1 MRLRRHMKSTLGP
14 SLDHRMSRRTA
25 MTRSAMWVAGA
36 LWPACAPAQVRPS
49 RPAPPEVSTE
59 LTGARLLG
67 QGRLTFLTFSVY
79 RARLWV
85 VDGFEPA
92 QFERHPLALELIYER
107 NLSGKLIAERSLD
120 EMKRAGAVD
129 AALGARWLSSMTEL
143 FPDVREG
150 DRLTGL
156 QRPGQSVAFF
166 ANGRATGELRDAE
179 FARRFF
185 SIWLAPSSSAPRLR
199 EQLLGSAPAGA

>member
-1 MRLRRHMKSTLGP
+1 MPRGVT
-14 SLDHRMSRRTA
+14 RRTA
-25 MTRSAMWVAGA
+25 LAASGAAAVGA
-36 LWPACAPAQVRPS
+36 LWPACAPAQARPS
-49 RPAPPEVSTE
+49 RQAPPEVGAE
-59 LTGARLLG
+59 LPAARLLG
-67 QGRLTFLTFSVY
+67 QGRLTFMTFSVY

-120 EMKRAGAVD
+120 EMKRAGAID
-129 AALGARWLSSMTEL
+129 AALGARWVASMTEL

-150 DRLTGL
+150 DRLTGV

-166 ANGRATGELRDAE
+166 ANGRATGELRDAD

-199 EQLLGSAPAGA
+199 EQLLGSAPAGG

>member
-1 MRLRRHMKSTLGP
+1 MKTTLGSRP
-14 SLDHRMSRRTA
+14 ARGMSRRTA
-25 MTRSAMWVAGA
+25 VAGSAVLAASA
-36 LWPACAPAQVRPS
+36 LWPACAPAQATPTRPA
-49 RPAPPEVSTE
+49 RPAPPEVGAE
-59 LTGARLLG
+59 LPGARLLG
-67 QGRLTFLTFSVY
+67 QGRLTFLSFSIY

-85 VDGFEPA
+85 GDGFEPT
-92 QFERHPLALELIYER
+92 QFDRHPLALELIYER
-107 NLSGKLIAERSLD
+107 SLPGKLIAERSLD

-129 AALGARWLSSMTEL
+129 AVLGARWLSSMTEL

-150 DRLTGL
+150 DRLTGV

-166 ANGRATGELRDAE
+166 ANGRATGELRDAD

>member
-1 MRLRRHMKSTLGP
+1 MNTTFGSRPACGV
-14 SLDHRMSRRTA
+14 SRRTA
-25 MTRSAMWVAGA
+25 MAASAVLTAGA
-36 LWPACAPAQVRPS
+36 LWPACAPAQAGPT
-49 RPAPPEVSTE
+49 RPAPPEVGAE
-59 LTGARLLG
+59 LPGARLLG
-67 QGRLTFLTFSVY
+67 QGRLTFLSFSVY

-85 VDGFEPA
+85 GDGFEPA
-92 QFERHPLALELIYER
+92 KFERHPLALELIYER
-107 NLSGKLIAERSLD
+107 SLPGKLIAERSLD
-120 EMKRAGAVD
+120 EMKRAGTVD
-129 AALGARWLSSMTEL
+129 AVQGARWLSLMTEL

-150 DRLTGL
+150 DRLTGV

-166 ANGRATGELRDAE
+166 VNGRAAGELRDAD